1 VAVAKVWKGTKMPVI
16 SADFAPSIGKKFD
29 YDGAKLSGYRLLQ
42 QPHQLYNNLSLI
54 STRF

>member
-29 YDGAKLSGYRLLQ
+29 YDGAKLSG
-42 QPHQLYNNLSLI
+42 
-54 STRF
+54 